1 VSPAVYDHNVQD
13 ITAFILAGG
22 KSTRMGRDKG
32 FVEFQGRTLL
42 DHSLELARG
51 VATEVLIVGDRDKF
65 SAFAS
70 VVEDVFPDC
79 GPLGG
84 IHAALQ
90 TSRSALNL
98 VIAVDLPFVEFRFLE
113 YLLEQARA
121 TTALV
126 TVPRVAGGWQPLCAV
141 YRREFANW
149 AEHALQRGRNK
160 IDSLFSEVETRVLAE
175 DELTQSGFSSK
186 MFQNLNT
193 PEDLERARI
202 DR

>member
-1 VSPAVYDHNVQD
+1 MLDVEG
-13 ITAFILAGG
+13 FILVGG
-22 KSTRMGRDKG
+22 RSSRMGTDKSRLQFGGQTSVERIAAQLRSIISRLSLVGSSRVG
-32 FVEFQGRTLL
+32 FDPDLR
-42 DHSLELARG
+42 
-51 VATEVLIVGDRDKF
+51 
-65 SAFAS
+65 
-70 VVEDVFPDC
+70 VVPDTHQQW
-79 GPLGG
+79 GALGG
-84 IHAALQ
+84 IHAALK

-98 VIAVDLPFVEFRFLE
+98 VIAVDLPFVEIRFLE

-141 YRREFANW
+141 YRREFATW

-160 IDSLFSEVETRVLAE
+160 IDPLFSEVETRVLEE
-175 DELTQSGFSSK
+175 DELTRSGFSSE